1 VCVDSVESAI
11 AAQECGAMRVELCAR
26 LDLDGLT
33 PKLQLTRQT
42 RQSISI
48 DLHVIIRPR
57 EGDFTASAEE
67 LNQMLSSIQE
77 CKELGVNGVVVGLLK
92 SDNSL
97 DLEAMK
103 TLIEAAKPISVT
115 FHRAFDVC
123 HNPMQVFEQ
132 LQGLGINRLLTSGQA
147 DKAINGVSMM
157 EQLVASI
164 GDIDIMA
171 GSGVNAQNIPTLWKA
186 GVRQFHFTSH
196 KQNKEGKNVFDRG
209 KMNAAKQAL
218 EALCDI

>member
-1 VCVDSVESAI
+1 MCVDSVESAI

-33 PKLQLTRQT
+33 PELQLIKQT

-57 EGDFTASAEE
+57 EGDFTASEEE

-77 CKELGVNGVVVGLLK
+77 CKELGVDGVVVGVLK

-97 DLEAMK
+97 DLESMK
-103 TLIEAAKPISVT
+103 TLVEASKPMSVT

-123 HNPMQVFEQ
+123 HNPMQVFEL

-147 DKAINGVSMM
+147 YKAINGVSMM
-157 EQLVASI
+157 EQLFSSI
-164 GDIDIMA
+164 GNVGIMA
-171 GSGVNAQNIPTLWKA
+171 GSGVNAQNIPTLWKT

-196 KQNKEGKNVFDRG
+196 KQNKEGNNVFDRE